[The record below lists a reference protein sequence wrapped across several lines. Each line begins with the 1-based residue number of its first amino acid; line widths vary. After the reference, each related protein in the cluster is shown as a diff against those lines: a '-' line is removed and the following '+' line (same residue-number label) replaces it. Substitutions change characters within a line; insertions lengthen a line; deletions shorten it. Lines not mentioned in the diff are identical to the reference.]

1 MAIVAKDRAFV
12 GLGAC
17 PPDRDLATAL
27 MNHSPQAAC
36 DDAVL
41 LDAAALLTELA
52 VRRLATA

>member
-1 MAIVAKDRAFV
+1 MAKDRAFI

-17 PPDRDLATAL
+17 PPDRDLATAP
-27 MNHSPQAAC
+27 MNHSPQAAY

-41 LDAAALLTELA
+41 PDAAALLAELA